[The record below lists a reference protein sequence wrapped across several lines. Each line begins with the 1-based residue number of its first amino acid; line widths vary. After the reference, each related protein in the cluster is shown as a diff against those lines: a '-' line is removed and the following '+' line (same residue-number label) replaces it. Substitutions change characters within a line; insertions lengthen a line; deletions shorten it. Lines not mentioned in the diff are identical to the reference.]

1 MTNGLKKAVAAM
13 GGVSAFARA
22 FGLDR
27 TAPYK
32 WRRGVPAERVI
43 AVERL
48 TGVTREE
55 LRPDLYENRPAA
67 AKRAR

>member
-22 FGLDR
+22 LGVDR

-43 AVERL
+43 EIESL
-48 TGVTREE
+48 TGVPREE
-55 LRPDLYENRPAA
+55 LRPDLYEKRLAA
-67 AKRAR
+67 TKRAR

>member
-22 FGLDR
+22 LGVDR

-43 AVERL
+43 AIERL
-48 TGVTREE
+48 TGVPREE
-55 LRPDLYENRPAA
+55 LRPDLYEKRSAA
-67 AKRAR
+67 RAR